1 MEKERIRNKVKTQKS
16 LLTAAEKLKAAA
28 EVFEQLENMAAFVL
42 AENILLYHSLPDELS
57 THEFIERW
65 HDRKRFFLPRVNGID
80 LDILPYNES
89 RLSLGAFHIEEPQ
102 GNNTVNL
109 DEIEMIVVPGVAF
122 DQNGNRVGRGKGYY
136 DRLLAKSKAVKIGV
150 GYDFQ
155 MVNEDIETEAHDI
168 KVDIVITQ
176 SRTYRIKRK
185 S

>member
-42 AENILLYHSLPDELS
+42 ADNILLYHSLPDELS

-122 DQNGNRVGRGKGYY
+122 DRSGNRVGRGKGYY